1 MFKRF
6 AKSFVVGRTVHA
18 LSQLSDRQLEDI
30 GITRGGIAAHAAS
43 ING

>member
-6 AKSFVVGRTVHA
+6 AKSFVVGRTITA

-30 GITRGGIAAHAAS
+30 GIERSGIAAHAAR